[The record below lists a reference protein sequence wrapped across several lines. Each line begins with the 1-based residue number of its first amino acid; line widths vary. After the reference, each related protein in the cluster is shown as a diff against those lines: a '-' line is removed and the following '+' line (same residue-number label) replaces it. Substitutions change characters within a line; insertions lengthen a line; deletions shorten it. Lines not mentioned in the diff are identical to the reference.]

1 MINSMKMEEDPA
13 FKRSPNIVVPPEQWT
28 DRFGK
33 PLSKDSLEHAK
44 RISEALSR
52 PPTLRK
58 LKKRN
63 ADDPNEKEEWG

>member
-1 MINSMKMEEDPA
+1 MINSMRMEEDPA
-13 FKRSPNIVVPPEQWT
+13 FKRLPNVVVPPEQWT

-33 PLSKDSLEHAK
+33 PLSGDSLADAK
-44 RISEALSR
+44 RIFEASMR
-52 PPTLRK
+52 PPVLKK

>member
-1 MINSMKMEEDPA
+1 MINSMMDPQNPWL
-13 FKRSPNIVVPPEQWT
+13 KRSPTPVVPPEQWT

-33 PLSKDSLEHAK
+33 PLSGDSLADAK
-44 RISEALSR
+44 RIFEAFSH